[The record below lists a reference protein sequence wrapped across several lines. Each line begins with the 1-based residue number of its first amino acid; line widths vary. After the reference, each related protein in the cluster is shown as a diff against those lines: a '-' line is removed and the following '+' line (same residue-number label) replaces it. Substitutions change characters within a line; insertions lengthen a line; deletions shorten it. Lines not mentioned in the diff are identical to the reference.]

1 MMKLKYL
8 TLGAIVTVATL
19 TVVSTRNEAAPQ
31 PIEAATP
38 SSVISNPT
46 QPQRSAVSPVAQSPV
61 IQSLVTQS
69 PVTQSPV
76 ARSGQ
81 FVAAEHPTEGT
92 ARIVTENGK
101 RYLVFD
107 QAFMSDE
114 GPDLFVLLH
123 RDQIPQTYDTQ
134 NYISLGSLQ
143 SVKGEQRYAIP
154 DDVDLANFQS
164 AVIWCR
170 QFNATF
176 GYAPF
181 GSL

>member
-1 MMKLKYL
+1 MMKLKYI

-19 TVVSTRNEAAPQ
+19 TIASTPNEAAPQ
-31 PIEAATP
+31 PTELATP
-38 SSVISNPT
+38 SSVISNPNL
-46 QPQRSAVSPVAQSPV
+46 PQRIAASPVAQ
-61 IQSLVTQS
+61 
-69 PVTQSPV
+69 
-76 ARSGQ
+76 SGQ

-107 QAFMSDE
+107 QTFKSDE

-123 RDQIPQTYDTQ
+123 RDQMPQTYDAQ

-143 SVKGEQRYAIP
+143 NITGEQRYAIP
-154 DDVDLANFQS
+154 DDVDLTNFQS

-181 GSL
+181 SSL

>member
-1 MMKLKYL
+1 MMTLKYL
-8 TLGAIVTVATL
+8 TLGAIVAVATL
-19 TVVSTRNEAAPQ
+19 TIACTRNEAALQ
-31 PIEAATP
+31 PTEAVTP

-46 QPQRSAVSPVAQSPV
+46 QPQIFAASPVAQS
-61 IQSLVTQS
+61 
-69 PVTQSPV
+69 
-76 ARSGQ
+76 GQ
-81 FVAAEHPTEGT
+81 FVASEHPTEGT

-107 QAFMSDE
+107 QAFKSDE

-123 RDQIPQTYDTQ
+123 RDQMPQTYDAQ
-134 NYISLGSLQ
+134 NYISLGRLQ

-181 GSL
+181 TSL

>member
-61 IQSLVTQS
+61 
-69 PVTQSPV
+69 TQSPV

-123 RDQIPQTYDTQ
+123 RDQMPQTYDEQ

-181 GSL
+181 SSL

>member
-19 TVVSTRNEAAPQ
+19 TIACTRNEAAPQ
-31 PIEAATP
+31 RTEAATP

-46 QPQRSAVSPVAQSPV
+46 QPQVTAAPPVAQSG
-61 IQSLVTQS
+61 
-69 PVTQSPV
+69 
-76 ARSGQ
+76 R

-123 RDQIPQTYDTQ
+123 RDQMPQTYDAQ

-143 SVKGEQRYAIP
+143 NVKGEQRYAIP

>member
-8 TLGAIVTVATL
+8 MVGMIVTVATL
-19 TVVSTRNEAAPQ
+19 TIACTRNEAAPQ
-31 PIEAATP
+31 RTDSASSP
-38 SSVISNPT
+38 SVISNPP
-46 QPQRSAVSPVAQSPV
+46 QPQVSAASPTAQ
-61 IQSLVTQS
+61 
-69 PVTQSPV
+69 
-76 ARSGQ
+76 SGQ
-81 FVAAEHPTEGT
+81 FVASEHPTDGT

-107 QAFMSDE
+107 QAFATDE

-123 RDQIPQTYDTQ
+123 QDQMPQTYDAQ
-134 NYISLGSLQ
+134 NYISLGELQ
-143 SVKGEQRYAIP
+143 SIKGEQRYAIP

-164 AVIWCR
+164 VVIWCR

-181 GSL
+181 DSL